1 MVTTL
6 DDLDLT
12 QAKAFAL
19 EPHELDE
26 LLGTLDASLTTSL
39 QQLRMPTSE
48 DDFLRGLHDL
58 KGYLGLV
65 ASPELCAQ
73 MQALYAQA
81 RASTPATACPLPASL
96 VSRLEV
102 LQQRLS
108 AYRAGIIQP

>member
-19 EPHELDE
+19 DPHELDE

-48 DDFLRGLHDL
+48 DDF
-58 KGYLGLV
+58 
-65 ASPELCAQ
+65 
-73 MQALYAQA
+73 
-81 RASTPATACPLPASL
+81 
-96 VSRLEV
+96 
-102 LQQRLS
+102 
-108 AYRAGIIQP
+108 